1 MRTNAEIANPLLK
14 LESAQRIQSL
24 PLEARAALR
33 AVLIDLRVE
42 SAAKAQ
48 SEWKRNKGMTAAY
61 WKAVSIY
68 AWHAAKL
75 CRVPAAPR
83 KSTEIALAA

>member
-1 MRTNAEIANPLLK
+1 MRTTAEIANPILRLA
-14 LESAQRIQSL
+14 SAKRIQDL
-24 PLEARAALR
+24 PPEARDALR
-33 AVLIDLRVE
+33 AVLMDLRIE

-68 AWHAAKL
+68 AGHIAKL
-75 CRVPAAPR
+75 CRAP
-83 KSTEIALAA
+83 KLILKATEVALAA